1 MKKIFSVL
9 FAGLA
14 ALSLGSCA
22 DDLVDTNIDPA
33 NVTQTLPQGMMAAAI
48 NAFQPNDY
56 LIWYYNVSY
65 FNHWSQM
72 SGGSYSSD
80 YTGQTENGGQGSQ
93 YVATLNYRNKIQEYI
108 NNTGK
113 VENNSFLAAT
123 GVLTIYLGIFDTDM
137 YGSIPYTEA
146 CHYDDKGILTPK
158 YETVEELYNL
168 WIEEL
173 NSYIKMFQTEG
184 VLSFKA
190 QDAAYGCDWKK
201 WAKFANSLKLKIA
214 ARLYN
219 NDATK
224 AMQIVEE
231 AASNSAGLMT
241 STDDDFLFCKATVKA
256 SGNDDYVYG
265 TGNGIQSPS
274 ASRNVLNFMLDSKDP
289 RVRFIYTKNSFN
301 SSVVQAFISAG
312 RYKDLPSEVKKNAV
326 IKVTANADGTKD
338 STFEKWGG
346 MGEPWV
352 RYTSVPLVLDAKS
365 TYAAGKMTDEEYEEY
380 FNPGERY
387 QIKLDDNH
395 QRTYTPFSYY
405 STEMRKGRDDF
416 QLPTVMTKS
425 ASGAIDMHV
434 LQDTEDNPLYC
445 MYMSAGEV
453 NLYLAE
459 FACLKGSAIGGKT
472 YKEWYEAGVRA
483 SVEEFDKLAKS
494 NKIPYYYDESN
505 PGIYDYDPFEKSIA
519 LKSGEIDAMLA
530 TQNVMLTGN
539 KSQDLEKIYL
549 QLLMHFSEQPD
560 DQYVTARRSGYPKVG
575 SDLLPYV
582 KFDGIALSA
591 IPRRFVVTEPT
602 VDDIM
607 HDIVMKAYEEQGF
620 KTFGTNS
627 QGVQYNSGDAP
638 LNVERLWQDKNA
650 PQWGTPNQ

>member
-1 MKKIFSVL
+1 MKMKKIFSVL

-33 NVTQTLPQGMMAAAI
+33 NVTKTLPEGMMAAAI
-48 NAFQPNDY
+48 NAFQPYDY

-65 FNHWSQM
+65 FNRWSQM

-108 NNTGK
+108 DNTGK
-113 VENNSFLAAT
+113 VENNGFLAVT
-123 GVLTIYLGIFDTDM
+123 GVLSIYLGIFDSDM
-137 YGSIPYTEA
+137 YGSLPYTEA

-158 YETVEELYNL
+158 YESVEELYTL
-168 WIEEL
+168 WLEEL
-173 NSYIKMFQTEG
+173 DSYIKMFQATN
-184 VLSFKA
+184 LISFKV

-201 WAKFANSLKLKIA
+201 WAKLANSLKLKIA

-219 NDATK
+219 NDPTK

-241 STDDDFLFCKATVKA
+241 STDDDFLFCKATAKS
-256 SGNDDYVYG
+256 SGSDDYVYG

-274 ASRNVLNFMLDSKDP
+274 ASRNVLNFMLGSKDP

-301 SSVVQAFISAG
+301 STVVQAYIDAK
-312 RYKDLPSEVKKNAV
+312 RYKDLPTEVK
-326 IKVTANADGTKD
+326 ANVVLDENGNFK
-338 STFEKWGG
+338 EWGG

-352 RYTSVPLVLDAKS
+352 RYTSVPLVLDAKAQFDAGRMDS
-365 TYAAGKMTDEEYEEY
+365 LTYSEFY
-380 FNPGERY
+380 NPGTRY
-387 QIKLDDNH
+387 QIELDADH
-395 QRTYTPFSYY
+395 TKSYSAFSYY

-425 ASGAIDMHV
+425 ASGIDMNV
-434 LQDTEDNPLYC
+434 LQDTDDNPLYC
-445 MYMSAGEV
+445 MYMTAGEV

-459 FACLKGSAIGGKT
+459 FACLKGGAIAGKT
-472 YKEWYEAGVRA
+472 YQDYYYAGVRA
-483 SVEEFDKLAKS
+483 SVQEFDKLAKS
-494 NKIPYYYDESN
+494 NKIPYYYDEGN
-505 PGIYDYDPFEKSIA
+505 PGIYSYDKFEKSIA
-519 LKSGEIDAMLA
+519 LQNGEIDAMLA
-530 TQNVMLTGN
+530 TDNVKLTGS
-539 KSQDLEKIYL
+539 KSADLEKIYL

-607 HDIVMKAYEEQGF
+607 HDIVMKAYEDEGF

-627 QGVQYNSGDAP
+627 QGIQYNSGNAP